1 MRTLRIGLHSLILAM
16 ANIGCIVIAY
26 AIYYLL
32 KPANQIA
39 VQAPLAAALSI
50 ATIAVWSLLIQR
62 LAGLGL
68 RGTSEFAWT
77 YLAAFVWIPFVFVPL
92 HYLTQGYLTSFG
104 NILAI
109 WAFQLPVNLLA
120 VLATYKLAGRS
131 KAVEATA
138 SSSLNLRS

>member
-39 VQAPLAAALSI
+39 VQAPVAATLSI
-50 ATIAVWSLLIQR
+50 TTFAVWSLLIQR
-62 LAGLGL
+62 L
-68 RGTSEFAWT
+68 
-77 YLAAFVWIPFVFVPL
+77 
-92 HYLTQGYLTSFG
+92 
-104 NILAI
+104 
-109 WAFQLPVNLLA
+109 AFQLPVNLLA
-120 VLATYKLAGRS
+120 VLATCKLTGRS
-131 KAVEATA
+131 KAVEATP